1 MVLSSS
7 PHKLRYLCNPPIAGG
22 KITRFFHQALKFWSN
37 LMTSNSDPQV
47 PKDVAGSPSSTEV
60 TEVTSPATTV
70 PEDSLV
76 LWIFCVILCSC
87 PMSTLCFRSVPPP
100 LCRTHLL
107 PWIPWSRL
115 WLCLRKGKPIQL
127 LFLGTMVMWT
137 PHRHLGMNPVCKDFK
152 NSLLHKADGNIFL
165 FFVLVPCFTKY
176 SQQSRKGD
184 HPTCLIRGGCR
195 WWPFRSACFG
205 FWWGHSGENQWMEIT
220 LEGRVGDEMTKVI
233 HQCKV
238 RDKVTELIHQRDLGQ
253 RRNESS
259 HVGKLCGF
267 YQYFCICLTS
277 RAWVWQHLHRSETS
291 SGLK

>member
-1 MVLSSS
+1 
-7 PHKLRYLCNPPIAGG
+7 
-22 KITRFFHQALKFWSN
+22 
-37 LMTSNSDPQV
+37 MTSNSDPQV
-47 PKDVAGSPSSTEV
+47 PKDVAGSPESTSTPSSTEV
-60 TEVTSPATTV
+60 TEATSPATTV

-115 WLCLRKGKPIQL
+115 WLCLRKSKPIQL

-195 WWPFRSACFG
+195 WWPFCSACFG
-205 FWWGHSGENQWMEIT
+205 FWWGYSGERGTNGWRSHWRGEWGAKWQRWNTSAKWGTKWQSWYTNGIWGKEETSPHTSGNFVFFTSIFAFVWQ
-220 LEGRVGDEMTKVI
+220 VGPDYGSI
-233 HQCKV
+233 C
-238 RDKVTELIHQRDLGQ
+238 IG
-253 RRNESS
+253 
-259 HVGKLCGF
+259 GKLG
-267 YQYFCICLTS
+267 
-277 RAWVWQHLHRSETS
+277 